1 MSQIDLWLGSNTESS
16 FETIRQTVY
25 SSHMTVKMKDIA
37 KDLGVSL
44 VTVSKALRDH
54 PDISVKTRQR
64 VKERVEELGYRPN
77 LAARS
82 LVTGRSLLIG
92 FIVPDLMHP
101 FFADVAKGL
110 SLVLREQGYFLVIS
124 SSEEDP
130 LLEMQEIE
138 QMLSH
143 RLDALVVA
151 SCQMDPALLAA
162 TRFGTTPLIL
172 LDRYFDSFPSHFVGS
187 DDYASGKLAAEHL
200 LSIQCKRIAHVRGP
214 ENSTGR
220 RRFKGFLDTLTKH
233 KVALPP
239 EYLIEARS
247 ADVDGKTHGAAA
259 LLQLMRLPNPPD
271 AVFCFNDV
279 IASGVIAAAAE
290 AGVRIPE
297 DLAVIGCGN
306 LHYDSDMRV
315 PLSSIDQRSRETGE
329 KTARL
334 VLELI
339 AQKHEQKHTPR
350 AASEHPENAP
360 RRIILQ
366 PRIAPRDSTASPAIA
381 SPKTPHP
388 TRKKT

>member
-1 MSQIDLWLGSNTESS
+1 
-16 FETIRQTVY
+16 
-25 SSHMTVKMKDIA
+25 MTVKMKDIA
-37 KDLGVSL
+37 RDLGVSL

-54 PDISVKTRQR
+54 PDISLKTRQR

-92 FIVPDLMHP
+92 LIVPDLMHP

-110 SLVLREQGYFLVIS
+110 SQVLREQGYFLVIS

-151 SCQMDPALLAA
+151 SCQMEPDLLAA

-172 LDRYFDSFPSHFVGS
+172 LDRYFDNFPSHFVGS

-200 LSIQCKRIAHVRGP
+200 LSIKCKRIAHIRGP

-233 KVALPP
+233 KVSLPP

-259 LLQLMRLPNPPD
+259 LRQLMRLPTPPD
-271 AVFCFNDV
+271 GVFCFNDV
-279 IASGVIAAAAE
+279 IASGVIAAASE
-290 AGVRIPE
+290 TSVRVPQDI
-297 DLAVIGCGN
+297 AVIGCGN

-315 PLSSIDQRSRETGE
+315 PLSSIDQRSREIGE

-339 AQKHEQKHTPR
+339 AQKHNEKHAPKSPGDD
-350 AASEHPENAP
+350 ADNAP
-360 RRIILQ
+360 RKIILQ
-366 PRIAPRDSTASPAIA
+366 PRIAPRESTSRVSGTASVKA
-381 SPKTPHP
+381 SPT
-388 TRKKT
+388 KKK

>member
-1 MSQIDLWLGSNTESS
+1 
-16 FETIRQTVY
+16 
-25 SSHMTVKMKDIA
+25 MTVKMKDIA